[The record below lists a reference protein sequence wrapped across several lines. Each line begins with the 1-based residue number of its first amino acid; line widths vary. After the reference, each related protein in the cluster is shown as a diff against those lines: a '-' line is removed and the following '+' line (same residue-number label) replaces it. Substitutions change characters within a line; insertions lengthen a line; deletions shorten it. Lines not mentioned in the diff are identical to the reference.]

1 MTKIQQKIWLL
12 VILAVAVMGIIWL
25 ALTHVTEQNQ
35 QKSNEVL
42 KRYMEINDVSQQ
54 TKALITSLNTQL
66 VTPSAYHA
74 QQTRAQLSK
83 VRDLEQELET
93 LRNDDNGFRITSYR
107 HLLESVTDTSER
119 VLRLVNEQELE
130 EATMEFNEATRIAN
144 YISEMTMTL
153 LSEEMATYNGFYGA
167 LIETSEQLNKLA
179 LFVLA
184 LITVVLLAATYGFSY
199 SITKPV
205 DELTRAANDLAEGHF
220 DRPVKVESKDELAF
234 LASTFEHMRVNINEY
249 IDELTQKAHLEQEL
263 QKNKLLLKESQ
274 LKSLQNQMNPH
285 FLFNTLNTLSK
296 KAYLDGAEETS
307 DLLVDVAGL
316 LRYNLKNRNQA
327 VPLEEE
333 VAVIAQY
340 MAIQQARFADRL
352 TYTTSIGADLSVLIP
367 SFTLQPLVENAVI
380 HGIEPVENGGTVK
393 LNIKTVPQGL
403 QIQIMDDGQG
413 INAEQLQR
421 IQAPQSEA
429 HIGFYNVQKRLELFY
444 GQTNLLQITSSE
456 GQGTVVTIHIPRE
469 ERADDA

>member
-234 LASTFEHMRVNINEY
+234 LTSTFEHMRMNINEY
-249 IDELTQKAHLEQEL
+249 IDELTQKAHLE
-263 QKNKLLLKESQ
+263 
-274 LKSLQNQMNPH
+274 
-285 FLFNTLNTLSK
+285 
-296 KAYLDGAEETS
+296 
-307 DLLVDVAGL
+307 
-316 LRYNLKNRNQA
+316 
-327 VPLEEE
+327 
-333 VAVIAQY
+333 
-340 MAIQQARFADRL
+340 
-352 TYTTSIGADLSVLIP
+352 
-367 SFTLQPLVENAVI
+367 
-380 HGIEPVENGGTVK
+380 
-393 LNIKTVPQGL
+393 
-403 QIQIMDDGQG
+403 
-413 INAEQLQR
+413 
-421 IQAPQSEA
+421 
-429 HIGFYNVQKRLELFY
+429 
-444 GQTNLLQITSSE
+444 
-456 GQGTVVTIHIPRE
+456 
-469 ERADDA
+469 